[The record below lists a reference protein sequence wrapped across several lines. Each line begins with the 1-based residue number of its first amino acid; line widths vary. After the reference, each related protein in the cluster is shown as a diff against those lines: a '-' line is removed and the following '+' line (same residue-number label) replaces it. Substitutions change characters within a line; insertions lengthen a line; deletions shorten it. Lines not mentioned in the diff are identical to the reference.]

1 MSAKRGRGGVGG
13 GKFRISLGLPVGAVI
28 NCADNTG
35 AKNLFVISVK
45 GFGSRLNRLPAA
57 CVGDMII
64 CRFSLKIRKFVN
76 NFFLSFS
83 NNKEG
88 QT

>member
-35 AKNLFVISVK
+35 AKNLYVISVK

-64 CRFSLKIRKFVN
+64 CKLISNKSRQKSNIFRDIFV
-76 NFFLSFS
+76 
-83 NNKEG
+83 
-88 QT
+88 

>member
-64 CRFSLKIRKFVN
+64 CKLFKQRIS
-76 NFFLSFS
+76 SFDF
-83 NNKEG
+83 NDYFI
-88 QT
+88 

>member
-35 AKNLFVISVK
+35 AKNLFIISVK

-64 CRFSLKIRKFVN
+64 SSYHRCVVFSPNDLIV
-76 NFFLSFS
+76 SFS
-83 NNKEG
+83 ISEER
-88 QT
+88 